1 MVLQH
6 LINKINIGLKTLI
19 LMAQF
24 LKEGIFL
31 RCFYGLAISTENFAS
46 EVKFMLGLENTCPDG
61 YVAKIGLNGP

>member
-1 MVLQH
+1 
-6 LINKINIGLKTLI
+6 
-19 LMAQF
+19 MAQF

-61 YVAKIGLNGP
+61 YVAKIGLNGPPD